1 MEKNETKHYKASI
14 SGGILLIGTGLLLPI
29 ITQEAWFNIIFMIR
43 KAINTG
49 DSGHLI
55 LASASVNFLY
65 SVQST
70 FLFLGA
76 VLIIY
81 YTDFKLLFD
90 KFQISIISFLAVI
103 FLHILNSIIN
113 CLLWQPIST
122 ILALIIVLI
131 IFEKLLEETNSI
143 LHVFIVSI
151 QVFFAF
157 QWLNIMQTFP
167 SNGIDQSDIFC
178 SIRIA
183 SQYLSADSVLN
194 FTGSAFFL
202 TFTFSAFITTTLF
215 ISYSQNIN
223 MMKENYEKEKEIQ
236 IMKAKALENR
246 IYKEVNSL
254 VHDLK
259 TPLVTIRGL
268 NSLLAISKDQRKFL
282 EYSEHIDSSVEK
294 MN

>member
-1 MEKNETKHYKASI
+1 
-14 SGGILLIGTGLLLPI
+14 
-29 ITQEAWFNIIFMIR
+29 
-43 KAINTG
+43 
-49 DSGHLI
+49 
-55 LASASVNFLY
+55 
-65 SVQST
+65 
-70 FLFLGA
+70 
-76 VLIIY
+76 
-81 YTDFKLLFD
+81 
-90 KFQISIISFLAVI
+90 
-103 FLHILNSIIN
+103 
-113 CLLWQPIST
+113 
-122 ILALIIVLI
+122 
-131 IFEKLLEETNSI
+131 
-143 LHVFIVSI
+143 
-151 QVFFAF
+151 
-157 QWLNIMQTFP
+157 MQTFP